1 MADRLKSEF
10 VVNVNHELRTPLTNL
25 ILYFQMLSAHPSEKT
40 KERMDV
46 MGRELQRLRNL
57 IENLL
62 NLSRIDL
69 QTGTLHILPHDLNK
83 LIQTLVNDRSA
94 MAETRRL
101 TLKTELHPEL
111 PLVWMDEAMIVQ
123 AFSNL
128 LTNAMN
134 YTPPGG
140 EVVIRTE
147 VMDDPS
153 DKLWVVIN
161 VQDTGLGIKTA
172 DLPHIFERFY
182 RGSAGL
188 ETGAPGTGLGL
199 AIAKEVVDR
208 HHGTI
213 DVKNVAD
220 GHGAVFTVRL
230 PVEQGQEPG

>member
-1 MADRLKSEF
+1 M
-10 VVNVNHELRTPLTNL
+10 
-25 ILYFQMLSAHPSEKT
+25 
-40 KERMDV
+40 
-46 MGRELQRLRNL
+46 
-57 IENLL
+57 
-62 NLSRIDL
+62 
-69 QTGTLHILPHDLNK
+69 
-83 LIQTLVNDRSA
+83 NDRSA
-94 MAETRRL
+94 LAEERRL
-101 TLKTELHPEL
+101 TLTMELHPTL
-111 PLVWMDEAMIVQ
+111 PAVWVDEAMIVQ

-134 YTPPGG
+134 YTLPGG
-140 EVVIRTE
+140 KVVIRSKA
-147 VMDDPS
+147 MDDPS
-153 DKLWVVIN
+153 GKLWVVIS
-161 VQDTGLGIKTA
+161 VQDTGPGINET

-213 DVKNVAD
+213 DVENVAD